1 MSTAVKSEL
10 VRWFE
15 ETQADGLRQGD
26 GLPFWYHG
34 LCSRRDAERLLQ
46 GRPMGSYLL
55 RLSESQG
62 GMVLSY
68 SGMGRCRHFI
78 IRQVDS
84 GWYMILG
91 DDRLHSSVT
100 DLLNYHR
107 TVPILPFAE
116 YLTTPCYKRPER
128 HYEEIGRFLDL
139 SSSPQGSGGG
149 SGDIPGSVEY
159 DDPDGE
165 PETTPEESP
174 VAVGGAKSPLLDRW
188 TRRVR
193 PERHYEEIDGILGR
207 TRSARSL
214 GGGSSDAPMP
224 LEESDPEQESGAN
237 PERVLRAES
246 PSVERWTP
254 GEHPERHY
262 KEIDGIL
269 YRTRSTQRP
278 GGRSDDVPVPS
289 ENIDPDWE
297 PGDTPKEGPG
307 SLGCSEGPMP
317 GRGTQREHPEV
328 HYEDIHKI
336 LGRKHGVQEAGG
348 QAAICRSLEVSEG
361 SDVTD
366 SDLGAAENVHLWGA
380 KDATWSSSNSQERP
394 ERHYEEIPKI
404 LRRKCSGQEV
414 PGRAGVL
421 KGTEASEGLGGPDS
435 NPGATGNERLW
446 GEEDVAGS
454 SSHYQEHPE
463 GHYEEI
469 SEILRRKR
477 SGHGVG
483 GQTGVP
489 GEAEASEGPG
499 TPDGEHG
506 ATENR
511 GTKDTA
517 GNSGHFQKHPEG
529 HYEEISE
536 ILRRKRSGHGV
547 GGQTG
552 VPGEAE
558 ASEGPGTPDG
568 EHGATENRGTKDTAG
583 NSGHFQKRPEGHYEE
598 IPDIL
603 RRKRSSQ
610 EVGGRAGVPGQSEA
624 CKGPG
629 TLDGDPKATGN
640 VGPWGAKGIAGD
652 SSNYQE
658 HSEGHYEEIPGILR
672 KKQSS
677 QEAGAWGG
685 TPRRPE
691 PPDSDPGATENVR
704 LWGEKDVAGN
714 SSHYQEIDEMRR
726 VMDLLTRPVPRPPT
740 ATYTA
745 VKKPKR
751 HIYTEPDLAPGR
763 GPRWASGE
771 THTYAEPGQGTRGGG
786 DGSPGRQETRHQY
799 AELDP
804 RLGRIANYYAPDPTR
819 GPPTATTSNTMAQLP
834 LDSASTTFNPR
845 IQSIPGP
852 DKGLCSADLTTDPK
866 LRPLPDPKGRLRPT
880 APTSDLTARPLPE
893 PDWSLRPDD
902 LTFDSTARPLPDPA
916 EPNPDLNTKTR
927 TLPDP
932 KGSLRPAALTFEP
945 TFRPLPDPDLSL
957 RPSDLTFNPKTQSLP
972 DPKGSVRPT
981 DLTSESKAQS
991 LPDPKGSVRPTDLT
1005 SESKAQSLPDPKGSV
1020 RPTDL
1025 TSESKTQPMP
1035 EADWSLSPADLT
1047 PDEMVRALPEPECSP
1062 TPTDPILGPKT
1073 QPLPDP
1079 KGNLR
1084 PDTLT
1089 SDTTAWP
1096 NSDQSLRPISQTSDP
1111 GTPQLENPDLKT
1123 GRSPRP
1129 RIPTKPSTI
1138 PAISDPVTQQ
1148 APGPEHGPLPG
1159 EAAPPIYAQP
1169 VRKRRGPAPQLDNAV
1184 YGALPGALLPTLR
1197 PEAQPRPAPR
1207 FLGTRPSPGPG
1218 SPEATSRPLP
1228 KPPKP
1233 ALRRTAAPPGTSP
1246 KPGHSPLENAPPGPG
1261 LADTARRVG
1270 LSPLDEGLRPV
1281 PVPPWSVARRV
1292 HGPLETGLRLGP
1304 SLQDTDLRRVPG
1316 PLDTS
1321 LRPAPR
1327 PPKSQLRP
1335 CPPTS
1340 RPTPGRSGSP
1350 RRSAVHPGSVEMDA
1364 NLYESVLDYQRPS
1377 PACRRDEP

>member
-84 GWYMILG
+84 GWYTILG

-139 SSSPQGSGGG
+139 SSSPHGSGGG
-149 SGDIPGSVEY
+149 SGDIPGSMEY

-165 PETTPEESP
+165 PGATPDESP

-188 TRRVR
+188 TQRVR

-254 GEHPERHY
+254 GEHPGKHY

-269 YRTRSTQRP
+269 HRTRSTQRP
-278 GGRSDDVPVPS
+278 GGRSDIVPGPS
-289 ENIDPDWE
+289 ENFDPDWE
-297 PGDTPKEGPG
+297 PGATPKEGPG
-307 SLGCSEGPMP
+307 SLDSSEGPMP

-348 QAAICRSLEVSEG
+348 RAATCRSLEVSEG
-361 SDVTD
+361 LDVAD

-404 LRRKCSGQEV
+404 LRRKCNGQEV

-421 KGTEASEGLGGPDS
+421 KGTEASEGPGGPDS

-454 SSHYQEHPE
+454 SSHYQE
-463 GHYEEI
+463 
-469 SEILRRKR
+469 
-477 SGHGVG
+477 
-483 GQTGVP
+483 
-489 GEAEASEGPG
+489 
-499 TPDGEHG
+499 
-506 ATENR
+506 
-511 GTKDTA
+511 
-517 GNSGHFQKHPEG
+517 
-529 HYEEISE
+529 
-536 ILRRKRSGHGV
+536 
-547 GGQTG
+547 
-552 VPGEAE
+552 
-558 ASEGPGTPDG
+558 
-568 EHGATENRGTKDTAG
+568 
-583 NSGHFQKRPEGHYEE
+583 RPEGHYEE

-603 RRKRSSQ
+603 RRKRSGQ
-610 EVGGRAGVPGQSEA
+610 EVGGRAGVPGQPEA

-629 TLDGDPKATGN
+629 TLDSDSKATGN
-640 VGPWGAKGIAGD
+640 VGPWGAKGMAGD

-704 LWGEKDVAGN
+704 LRGEKDVAGN

-726 VMDLLTRPVPRPPT
+726 VMDLLTRPVPRPPA

-751 HIYTEPDLAPGR
+751 HVYTEPDLAPGR

-804 RLGRIANYYAPDPTR
+804 QPGRSANYYAPDPTR

-852 DKGLCSADLTTDPK
+852 DRGLCSADLTTDPK

-880 APTSDLTARPLPE
+880 ASTSDLTARPLPE

-916 EPNPDLNTKTR
+916 ELNPELNTKTR

-957 RPSDLTFNPKTQSLP
+957 RPSDLTFNPKTQLLP

-981 DLTSESKAQS
+981 DLTSESKNQP

-1005 SESKAQSLPDPKGSV
+1005 SEP
-1020 RPTDL
+1020 
-1025 TSESKTQPMP
+1025 KTQPMP
-1035 EADWSLSPADLT
+1035 EADWNLSPADLT

-1089 SDTTAWP
+1089 SDTTARP
-1096 NSDQSLRPISQTSDP
+1096 NSDQSLRPISRTSDP

-1129 RIPTKPSTI
+1129 RIPAKPSTI
-1138 PAISDPVTQQ
+1138 PAISDPVAQQ

-1159 EAAPPIYAQP
+1159 EAVPPIYAQP

-1184 YGALPGALLPTLR
+1184 YGALPGAPLPTLR
-1197 PEAQPRPAPR
+1197 PDTQPRPAPR

-1228 KPPKP
+1228 NPPKP
-1233 ALRRTAAPPGTSP
+1233 ALRRTLAPPGTSP
-1246 KPGHSPLENAPPGPG
+1246 KPGLSPLENAPPGPG
-1261 LADTARRVG
+1261 LADTAWRVG

-1281 PVPPWSVARRV
+1281 PVPPRSVARRV

-1350 RRSAVHPGSVEMDA
+1350 RRSAVHPGSVEMDV

-1377 PACRRDEP
+1377 PACRRGEP